1 MPTTPLTPSTP
12 SIPSTPSTRPPA
24 GLSIPQGTA
33 LSIGAVLGTG
43 VITLPAIAA
52 GIAGPASLVAWAA
65 LVVLSTPLA
74 STFAA
79 MGARFPDSG
88 GVSTYVRRAF
98 GPRASAAVGWCFY
111 FAVPVGAPPA
121 SLMAGHYVS
130 DAVGGGR
137 AVAVAVA
144 ASLVVGVA
152 LMNAAGLRLSG
163 RVQLGLTAVLA
174 TLMVVTIVAALP
186 HASWD
191 NLRPFAPHGWRAV
204 GPAAALLV
212 WGFAG
217 WEAVASLAGDYRRP
231 ARDVPRATAIALGVV
246 GTLYLALAATS
257 LMVLG
262 PATGSSEAP
271 LSDLL
276 AAGVGGEVRVVT
288 AVVAVLLTVGA
299 MNAYYAGASRL
310 GAALARDGALPAHLA
325 VGAERGAV
333 PRRSLALI
341 AGQSVLWLVASEVLH
356 LGLTPLMLLA
366 TGCFTLVYVLGTAAA
381 VRLLER
387 GSRAW
392 WTAVVAL
399 ASVLGLLVMNGWHV
413 LWALGVAGAA
423 VTYQSW
429 AGHRERSSGSG
440 GLAGGAVRQR
450 LEEGGVEGRQVVG
463 VAARDEVAVLDDLL
477 VDPLR
482 AGVAQV
488 GLEAGPAGD
497 GAAAHDAGLDEGP
510 GRVADR
516 GHRLAARHEV
526 ADERDGVCVGA
537 QRVGVRD
544 PAGEHQGVEVV
555 DGGR

>member
-1 MPTTPLTPSTP
+1 MTTTQ
-12 SIPSTPSTRPPA
+12 A

-33 LSIGAVLGTG
+33 LSVGAVLGTG

-65 LVVLSTPLA
+65 LVVLSIPLA

-144 ASLVVGVA
+144 ATLIVGVA

-186 HASWD
+186 HASWG
-191 NLRPFAPHGWRAV
+191 NLQPFAPHGWSAV
-204 GPAAALLV
+204 GTAAALLV

-217 WEAVASLAGDYRRP
+217 WEAVASLAGDYRSP
-231 ARDVPRATAIALGVV
+231 ERDVPRATAIALAVV

-310 GAALARDGALPAHLA
+310 GAALARDGALPAYLA
-325 VGAERGAV
+325 VGAGKGEV

-341 AGQSVLWLVASEVLH
+341 AVQSVLWLVASEVLH

-381 VRLLER
+381 VRLLPR

-399 ASVLGLLVMNGWHV
+399 ASVIGLLVMNGWHV
-413 LWALGVAGAA
+413 VWALGVAATA
-423 VTYQSW
+423 VAYQW
-429 AGHRERSSGSG
+429 RAGRRETRTGSG
-440 GLAGGAVRQR
+440 RLAGGAVGDG
-450 LEEGGVEGRQVVG
+450 LEQGGVEGRQVVG
-463 VAARDEVAVLDDLL
+463 VAARDEVAVLHDLL

-488 GLEAGPAGD
+488 GLEAGPARH
-497 GAAAHDAGLDEGP
+497 GAATHDVGLDEGP

-516 GHRLAARHEV
+516 RDRLAAGDEV
-526 ADERDGVCVGA
+526 AHERDGVCVGA
-537 QRVGVRD
+537 QGVGVGD
-544 PAGEHQGVEVV
+544 ATGQHQGVEVV
-555 DGGR
+555 DRGR

>member
-1 MPTTPLTPSTP
+1 MTTTQATTPGTTSART
-12 SIPSTPSTRPPA
+12 TA
-24 GLSIPQGTA
+24 GNHARLSVPQGTA

-65 LVVLSTPLA
+65 LVVLSIPLA

-98 GPRASAAVGWCFY
+98 GPRASAAVGWCFF

-130 DAVGGGR
+130 DALGAGR
-137 AVAVAVA
+137 PVAVAVA
-144 ASLVVGVA
+144 AALIVGVA

-163 RVQLGLTAVLA
+163 RVQLALTAVLA
-174 TLMVVTIVAALP
+174 TLMVVTVVAALP
-186 HASWD
+186 HASWH
-191 NLRPFAPHGWRAV
+191 NLTPFAPHGWGAV
-204 GPAAALLV
+204 GSAAALLV

-231 ARDVPRATAIALGVV
+231 SRDVPRATAIALVVV

-276 AAGVGGEVRVVT
+276 AAGVGGEVRAVT

-299 MNAYYAGASRL
+299 MNAYYAGGSRL
-310 GAALARDGALPAHLA
+310 GAALARDGALPAALA
-325 VGAERGAV
+325 TGSGPDGV

-341 AGQSVLWLVASEVLH
+341 AVQSVLWLVASEVLH

-381 VRLLER
+381 VRLLDR
-387 GSRAW
+387 GSGAW

-399 ASVLGLLVMNGWHV
+399 TSVLGLLVMNGWHV
-413 LWALGVAGAA
+413 VWALGVAGAA
-423 VTYQSW
+423 VAYRGW
-429 AGHRERSSGSG
+429 AGHRWGRGSSVR
-440 GLAGGAVRQR
+440 LAGSAVGER
-450 LEEGGVEGRQVVG
+450 LEEVGAEGGQVVG
-463 VAARDEVAVLDDLL
+463 VAAGDEVAVLDDLL
-477 VDPLR
+477 VDPFGP
-482 AGVAQV
+482 GVAQV

-497 GAAAHDAGLDEGP
+497 GAAAHDVGLDEGP
-510 GRVADR
+510 RRVADR
-516 GHRLAARHEV
+516 RDGLAAGDEV
-526 ADERDGVCVGA
+526 ADERDGVRVGA

-544 PAGEHQGVEVV
+544 AAGEHERVEVV
-555 DGGR
+555 DRGR

>member
-1 MPTTPLTPSTP
+1 MTTT
-12 SIPSTPSTRPPA
+12 PSTPSTRPPA

-43 VITLPAIAA
+43 VTTLPAIAA

-65 LVVLSTPLA
+65 LVGLSIPHA

-79 MGARFPDSG
+79 MGARFPGSG
-88 GVSTYVRRAF
+88 GASTYVRRAF

-144 ASLVVGVA
+144 ASLIVGVA

-325 VGAERGAV
+325 VGAEQGVV

-341 AGQSVLWLVASEVLH
+341 AGQSVLWLVASELLH

-413 LWALGVAGAA
+413 VWALGVAGAA

-497 GAAAHDAGLDEGP
+497 GAAAHDVGLDESP

-516 GHRLAARHEV
+516 GHRLATRHEV

-537 QRVGVRD
+537 QRVGVPD
-544 PAGEHQGVEVV
+544 AAGEHQGVEVV

>member
-1 MPTTPLTPSTP
+1 MTSTTSTP
-12 SIPSTPSTRPPA
+12 TSTTGTQPF
-24 GLSIPQGTA
+24 GLSVPQGAA

-65 LVVLSTPLA
+65 LVLLSAPLA

-98 GPRASAAVGWCFY
+98 GPKASAAVGWCFY

-121 SLMAGHYVS
+121 SLMAGGYVS
-130 DAVGGGR
+130 DAFGGGR
-137 AVAVAVA
+137 TVAVTVAVA
-144 ASLVVGVA
+144 LIVGVA

-163 RVQLGLTAVLA
+163 RIQLGLTAVLA

-186 HASWD
+186 HARMEH
-191 NLRPFAPHGWRAV
+191 LQPFAPHGWAAV

-231 ARDVPRATAIALGVV
+231 SRDVPRATAVAVVVV

-276 AAGVGGEVRVVT
+276 AAGLGGQVRVVT
-288 AVVAVLLTVGA
+288 AVVAILLTVGA
-299 MNAYYAGASRL
+299 MNAYFAGGARL
-310 GAALARDGALPAHLA
+310 GAALARDGALPAYLSA
-325 VGAERGAV
+325 GSGAGEV
-333 PRRSLALI
+333 PRRSLAVI
-341 AGQSVLWLVASEVLH
+341 AVQSVLWLFAGEVLH

-381 VRLLER
+381 VRLLPR
-387 GSRAW
+387 GSRVW
-392 WTAVVAL
+392 WTAIVAL
-399 ASVLGLLVMNGWHV
+399 TSVLGLLVMNGSHV
-413 LWALGVAGAA
+413 LWAVGIAAAAVGYRTWRGRRSVVAGFAHEA
-423 VTYQSW
+423 E
-429 AGHRERSSGSG
+429 GHTEPDRHTWRDSGE
-440 GLAGGAVRQR
+440 AC
-450 LEEGGVEGRQVVG
+450 
-463 VAARDEVAVLDDLL
+463 DVLL
-477 VDPLR
+477 
-482 AGVAQV
+482 GT
-488 GLEAGPAGD
+488 
-497 GAAAHDAGLDEGP
+497 
-510 GRVADR
+510 
-516 GHRLAARHEV
+516 
-526 ADERDGVCVGA
+526 
-537 QRVGVRD
+537 
-544 PAGEHQGVEVV
+544 
-555 DGGR
+555 

>member
-1 MPTTPLTPSTP
+1 MTTTPAPTTPG
-12 SIPSTPSTRPPA
+12 

-65 LVVLSTPLA
+65 LVVLSIPLA

-137 AVAVAVA
+137 VVAVAVA
-144 ASLVVGVA
+144 ATLIVGVA

-163 RVQLGLTAVLA
+163 RVQLALTAVLA
-174 TLMVVTIVAALP
+174 TLMVVTILAALP

-191 NLRPFAPHGWRAV
+191 NLTPFAPHGWAAV

-231 ARDVPRATAIALGVV
+231 ARDVPRATAIALVVV
-246 GTLYLALAATS
+246 GVLYLALAATS

-299 MNAYYAGASRL
+299 MNAYYAGGSRL
-310 GAALARDGALPAHLA
+310 GAALARDGALPALLA
-325 VGAERGAV
+325 VGSGPDGV
-333 PRRSLALI
+333 PRRSLTLI

-387 GSRAW
+387 WSKAW

-399 ASVLGLLVMNGWHV
+399 TSVLGLLVMNGWHV
-413 LWALGVAGAA
+413 VWAVGVAAAA
-423 VTYQSW
+423 VVYQGQSRRRT
-429 AGHRERSSGSG
+429 ATPRASG
-440 GLAGGAVRQR
+440 GLAGRAVADR
-450 LEEGGVEGRQVVG
+450 LEQGGGEGREVVG
-463 VAARDEVAVLDDLL
+463 VAAGDEVAVLDDLL

-488 GLEAGPAGD
+488 GLEARPARD
-497 GAAAHDAGLDEGP
+497 GAATHDVGLDERP
-510 GRVADR
+510 RRVADR
-516 GHRLAARHEV
+516 GDRLSTGDEV
-526 ADERDGVCVGA
+526 PDERDGVRVGA
-537 QRVGVRD
+537 QGVGVGD
-544 PAGEHQGVEVV
+544 PTGQDQRVEVV
-555 DGGR
+555 DGC

>member
-1 MPTTPLTPSTP
+1 MTRNQAPTRHDDQAPQTTG
-12 SIPSTPSTRPPA
+12 

-65 LVVLSTPLA
+65 LVVLSIPLA

-130 DAVGGGR
+130 DALGGGR
-137 AVAVAVA
+137 QVAVAVA
-144 ASLVVGVA
+144 ATLIVGVA
-152 LMNAAGLRLSG
+152 LMNAAGLRFSG

-186 HASWD
+186 HATWH
-191 NLRPFAPHGWRAV
+191 NLQPFAPHGWGAV
-204 GPAAALLV
+204 GSAAALLV

-231 ARDVPRATAIALGVV
+231 ARDVPRATAIALVVV

-276 AAGVGGEVRVVT
+276 AAGVGGEVRIVT

-299 MNAYYAGASRL
+299 MNAYYAGGSRL
-310 GAALARDGALPAHLA
+310 GAALARDGALPAYLA
-325 VGAERGAV
+325 VGGEQGGV

-341 AGQSVLWLVASEVLH
+341 ATQSVLWLVASEVLH

-399 ASVLGLLVMNGWHV
+399 VSVLGLLVMNGWHV
-413 LWALGVAGAA
+413 VWALGVAAAA
-423 VTYQSW
+423 VAYQW
-429 AGHRERSSGSG
+429 RAGRAGRRSATRRGSG
-440 GLAGGAVRQR
+440 GLAGGAVGQR
-450 LEEGGVEGRQVVG
+450 LEQGGAEGREVVG
-463 VAARDEVAVLDDLL
+463 VAAGDEVAVLDDLL

-488 GLEAGPAGD
+488 GLQARPARD
-497 GAAAHDAGLDEGP
+497 GAAAHDVGLDEGP
-510 GRVADR
+510 RRVADR
-516 GHRLAARHEV
+516 GDRLAAGDEV
-526 ADERDGVCVGA
+526 TDERDRVCVGA
-537 QRVGVRD
+537 QGIGVGD
-544 PAGEHQGVEVV
+544 AAGQHQRVEVV
-555 DGGR
+555 DGRR

>member
-1 MPTTPLTPSTP
+1 MTTTTAPRT
-12 SIPSTPSTRPPA
+12 
-24 GLSIPQGTA
+24 GLSVPQGTA

-43 VITLPAIAA
+43 VITLPALAA

-65 LVVLSTPLA
+65 LVLLSIPLA

-98 GPRASAAVGWCFY
+98 GPKASAAVGWCFY

-121 SLMAGHYVS
+121 SLMAGGYVS

-137 AVAVAVA
+137 TVTVTVA
-144 ASLVVGVA
+144 ASLIVGVA

-174 TLMVVTIVAALP
+174 TLMLFTIVAALP
-186 HASWD
+186 HARIV
-191 NLRPFAPHGWRAV
+191 NLQPFAPHGWAAV
-204 GPAAALLV
+204 GSAAALLV

-231 ARDVPRATAIALGVV
+231 ARDVPLATAIALGVV

-276 AAGVGGEVRVVT
+276 AAGVGGEVRIVT

-299 MNAYYAGASRL
+299 MNAYYAGGSRL
-310 GAALARDGALPAHLA
+310 GAALARDGALPAYLA
-325 VGAERGAV
+325 KGSGAGEV

-341 AGQSVLWLVASEVLH
+341 AVQSVLWLAATEVLH

-366 TGCFTLVYVLGTAAA
+366 TGCFTLVYVLGTGAA
-381 VRLLER
+381 VRLLPR
-387 GSRAW
+387 GTRAW

-399 ASVLGLLVMNGWHV
+399 TSVLGLLAMNGWHV
-413 LWALGVAGAA
+413 GWALGVAAAA
-423 VTYQSW
+423 VGYQTWSARRRVV
-429 AGHRERSSGSG
+429 AGF
-440 GLAGGAVRQR
+440 
-450 LEEGGVEGRQVVG
+450 
-463 VAARDEVAVLDDLL
+463 
-477 VDPLR
+477 
-482 AGVAQV
+482 
-488 GLEAGPAGD
+488 
-497 GAAAHDAGLDEGP
+497 AHDAQGDAE
-510 GRVADR
+510 
-516 GHRLAARHEV
+516 AARH
-526 ADERDGVCVGA
+526 AGRDAGQTCDLLLGA
-537 QRVGVRD
+537 
-544 PAGEHQGVEVV
+544 
-555 DGGR
+555 

>member
-1 MPTTPLTPSTP
+1 MAKTSATPDATPDSAATKGRGTP
-12 SIPSTPSTRPPA
+12 F
-24 GLSIPQGTA
+24 GLSVPQGAA

-43 VITLPAIAA
+43 VITLPALAA

-65 LVVLSTPLA
+65 LVLLSIPLA

-88 GVSTYVRRAF
+88 GVSTYVRGAF
-98 GPRASAAVGWCFY
+98 GPKASAAVGWCFY

-121 SLMAGHYVS
+121 SLMAGGYVS

-144 ASLVVGVA
+144 AGLIVGVG

-163 RVQLGLTAVLA
+163 RIQLGLTAVLA

-186 HASWD
+186 HARVD
-191 NLRPFAPHGWRAV
+191 HLQPFAPHGWVAV
-204 GPAAALLV
+204 GSAAALLV

-231 ARDVPRATAIALGVV
+231 SRDVPRATAVAVVVV

-276 AAGVGGEVRVVT
+276 AAGVGGRVRVVT

-299 MNAYYAGASRL
+299 MNAYYAGGSRL
-310 GAALARDGALPAHLA
+310 GAALARDGALPAYLA
-325 VGAERGAV
+325 VGAGAGEL

-341 AGQSVLWLVASEVLH
+341 AVQSVLWLTAGEVLH
-356 LGLTPLMLLA
+356 LGMTPLMLLA

-381 VRLLER
+381 VRLLPR
-387 GSRAW
+387 GTKVW
-392 WTAVVAL
+392 WTALAAL
-399 ASVLGLLVMNGWHV
+399 TSVLGLLVMNGWHV
-413 LWALGVAGAA
+413 LWALGIAAAAVGYQTWRGRRTVVAGF
-423 VTYQSW
+423 
-429 AGHRERSSGSG
+429 
-440 GLAGGAVRQR
+440 
-450 LEEGGVEGRQVVG
+450 
-463 VAARDEVAVLDDLL
+463 
-477 VDPLR
+477 
-482 AGVAQV
+482 
-488 GLEAGPAGD
+488 
-497 GAAAHDAGLDEGP
+497 AHDEERHAQPDRHT
-510 GRVADR
+510 GRDTGEACDV
-516 GHRLAARHEV
+516 LL
-526 ADERDGVCVGA
+526 GA
-537 QRVGVRD
+537 
-544 PAGEHQGVEVV
+544 
-555 DGGR
+555 

>member
-1 MPTTPLTPSTP
+1 MSSTAHRA
-12 SIPSTPSTRPPA
+12 S

-52 GIAGPASLVAWAA
+52 GIAGAASLVAWAA
-65 LVVLSTPLA
+65 LVLLSVPLA

-98 GPRASAAVGWCFY
+98 GSKASAAVGWCFY

-121 SLMAGHYVS
+121 SLMAGGYVS

-137 AVAVAVA
+137 TVAVTVA
-144 ASLVVGVA
+144 AALIIGVA

-186 HASWD
+186 HARWG
-191 NLRPFAPHGWRAV
+191 NLQPFAPHGWAAV
-204 GPAAALLV
+204 GSASALLV

-231 ARDVPRATAIALGVV
+231 TRDVPRATGIALVVV

-276 AAGVGGEVRVVT
+276 AAGVGGQVRVVT

-299 MNAYYAGASRL
+299 MNAYYAGGSRL
-310 GAALARDGALPAHLA
+310 GAALARDGALPAYLA
-325 VGAERGAV
+325 VGAEQGGV
-333 PRRSLALI
+333 PRRSLVVMAV
-341 AGQSVLWLVASEVLH
+341 QSVLWLVASQVLH

-381 VRLLER
+381 VRLLPR
-387 GSRAW
+387 GSRVW

-399 ASVLGLLVMNGWHV
+399 TSVLGLLVMNGWHV
-413 LWALGVAGAA
+413 VWAFGIVAAAVACQHWSGRRTVVAGFGHDIQGRPAA
-423 VTYQSW
+423 D
-429 AGHRERSSGSG
+429 R
-440 GLAGGAVRQR
+440 
-450 LEEGGVEGRQVVG
+450 
-463 VAARDEVAVLDDLL
+463 
-477 VDPLR
+477 
-482 AGVAQV
+482 
-488 GLEAGPAGD
+488 
-497 GAAAHDAGLDEGP
+497 AAADGNAG
-510 GRVADR
+510 
-516 GHRLAARHEV
+516 
-526 ADERDGVCVGA
+526 RDSGEACDVLLGA
-537 QRVGVRD
+537 
-544 PAGEHQGVEVV
+544 
-555 DGGR
+555 

>member
-1 MPTTPLTPSTP
+1 MTTTTAP
-12 SIPSTPSTRPPA
+12 RA
-24 GLSIPQGTA
+24 GLSVPQGTA

-43 VITLPAIAA
+43 VITLPALAA

-65 LVVLSTPLA
+65 LVLLSIPLA

-98 GPRASAAVGWCFY
+98 GAKASAAVGWCFY

-121 SLMAGHYVS
+121 SLMAGGYVS

-137 AVAVAVA
+137 TVAVTVA
-144 ASLVVGVA
+144 ASLIVGVA

-174 TLMVVTIVAALP
+174 TLMLVTIVAALP
-186 HASWD
+186 HATWG
-191 NLRPFAPHGWRAV
+191 NLQPFAPHGWAAV

-231 ARDVPRATAIALGVV
+231 ARDVPLATAIALVVV
-246 GTLYLALAATS
+246 GALYLALAATS

-276 AAGVGGEVRVVT
+276 AAGVGGEVRIVT

-299 MNAYYAGASRL
+299 MNAYYAGGSRL
-310 GAALARDGALPAHLA
+310 GAALARDGALPAYLA
-325 VGAERGAV
+325 TGSGAGQV

-341 AGQSVLWLVASEVLH
+341 AVQSVLWLVATEVLH

-366 TGCFTLVYVLGTAAA
+366 TGCFTLVYVLGTGAA
-381 VRLLER
+381 VRLLPR
-387 GSRAW
+387 GTKVW

-399 ASVLGLLVMNGWHV
+399 TSVLALLVMNGWHV
-413 LWALGVAGAA
+413 VWALGVAAAA
-423 VTYQSW
+423 VGYQTWSARRRVV
-429 AGHRERSSGSG
+429 AGFG
-440 GLAGGAVRQR
+440 
-450 LEEGGVEGRQVVG
+450 
-463 VAARDEVAVLDDLL
+463 
-477 VDPLR
+477 
-482 AGVAQV
+482 
-488 GLEAGPAGD
+488 
-497 GAAAHDAGLDEGP
+497 HDAQGHAE
-510 GRVADR
+510 ADR
-516 GHRLAARHEV
+516 HTG
-526 ADERDGVCVGA
+526 RDTGETCDVLLGA
-537 QRVGVRD
+537 
-544 PAGEHQGVEVV
+544 
-555 DGGR
+555 